1 MFSVDASQCSFV
13 VRLEGFMTR
22 IVLFENI
29 HPSAVEVFTA
39 AGFTDI
45 VTHAV
50 ALSGSDLTQALQGA
64 QVVGIRSRTQLT
76 EDVFQA
82 MPDLQCVGCFCI
94 GTNQVDLDAALT
106 KGVPV
111 FNAPF
116 SNTRSVAE
124 LVLGEAILLLRR
136 IPEKNARVH
145 QGFWDKSAE
154 GAFEA
159 RGKTLGIVGYG
170 NIGSQV
176 GTLAEAAGMRV
187 IFHDIEAKLPLG
199 NAKVTSSLKNF
210 LSQAD
215 VVTLHVPGGEGTKNL
230 MNQETIAAMKPGA
243 ILINAS
249 RGTVVDIEALHDA
262 LSSGHVSGAA
272 LDVFPVEPK
281 STTEPLDSPLRGM
294 PNVIL
299 TPHIG
304 GSTQESQENIGREV
318 ADKLVSFLKTGAS
331 KGSVNFPEVSARAVL
346 GTARILHIHRN
357 LPGAMGA
364 LNGIMAERGLNI
376 VSQRLQTRGQVGYVV
391 TDVDGTVD
399 EAVMT
404 ELRAHPVTVRCELI
418 QP

>member
-1 MFSVDASQCSFV
+1 MK
-13 VRLEGFMTR
+13 R

-29 HPSAVEVFTA
+29 HPSAREVFRA

-45 VTHAV
+45 VTHAG
-50 ALSGSDLTQALQGA
+50 ALSGEDLITALQGT
-64 QVVGIRSRTQLT
+64 QVLGIRSRTQLS
-76 EDVFQA
+76 EQVLA
-82 MPDLQCVGCFCI
+82 SMPDLQCVGCFCI
-94 GTNQVDLDAALT
+94 GTNQVDLDAALA

-111 FNAPF
+111 FNAPY

-124 LVLGEAILLLRR
+124 LVLAQAILLLRR
-136 IPEKNARVH
+136 IPERNARVH

-154 GAFEA
+154 GSFEA

-176 GTLAEAAGMRV
+176 GTLAEAVGMRV

-199 NAKVTSSLKNF
+199 NAKATSSLKKF

-230 MNQETIAAMKPGA
+230 MNAETLGAMKQGA

-249 RGTVVDIEALHDA
+249 RGTVVDIDALHAA
-262 LSSGHVSGAA
+262 LESGHLAGAA
-272 LDVFPVEPK
+272 IDVFPSEPK
-281 STTEPLDSPLRGM
+281 SVNEPLDSPLRGM
-294 PNVIL
+294 LNVVL

-318 ADKLVSFLKTGAS
+318 AEKLVSYLKTGTT
-331 KGSVNFPEVSARAVL
+331 KGSVNFPEVSVREVL
-346 GTARILHIHRN
+346 GTARILHVHHN
-357 LPGAMGA
+357 VPGAMGA
-364 LNGIMAERGLNI
+364 LTGLMAQRGLNI
-376 VSQRLQTRGQVGYVV
+376 VSQRLQTRGQIGYAV
-391 TDVDGTVD
+391 TDVDGEVD
-399 EAVMT
+399 DAVMAA
-404 ELRAHPVTVRCELI
+404 LKAHDITIRCELI